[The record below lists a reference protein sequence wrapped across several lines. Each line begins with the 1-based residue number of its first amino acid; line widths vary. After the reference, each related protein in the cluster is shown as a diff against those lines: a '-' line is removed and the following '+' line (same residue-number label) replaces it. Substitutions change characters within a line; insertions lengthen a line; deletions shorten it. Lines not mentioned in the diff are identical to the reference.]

1 MEFSNIYNEILKLLD
16 TRLIPFAAIGDSKVF
31 YLKHK
36 HKERGTR
43 EVREREGD
51 EILRD
56 IEKEILT
63 QRREKKN
70 KRIKIYYF
78 GLA

>member
-16 TRLIPFAAIGDSKVF
+16 TRLIPFAATGGSKVF

-36 HKERGTR
+36 HKERETK

>member
-1 MEFSNIYNEILKLLD
+1 M
-16 TRLIPFAAIGDSKVF
+16 
-31 YLKHK
+31 
-36 HKERGTR
+36 R
-43 EVREREGD
+43 EVRETEGD

-56 IEKEILT
+56 ATVT
-63 QRREKKN
+63 QRREKN